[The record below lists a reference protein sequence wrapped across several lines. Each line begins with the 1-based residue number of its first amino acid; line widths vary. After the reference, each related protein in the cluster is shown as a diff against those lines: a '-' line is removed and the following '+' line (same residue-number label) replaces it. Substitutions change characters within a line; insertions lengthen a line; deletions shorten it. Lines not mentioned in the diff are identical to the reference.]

1 MLLLPNCKINIGLN
15 VVNKRADNYH
25 DIETIFY
32 PIPLRDNL
40 EIKPFEKGNEEFHL
54 TISGMPIKG
63 EVENNLVVRVFL
75 DLKKEFDLPPL
86 DIFLYKNIPT
96 GAGLGGGSSDAAFMM
111 IGLNELFS
119 LNLSST
125 DMEQRITKYGAD
137 CAFFIKNSPSFATG
151 IGNKLTPINVQLA
164 GKWIVL
170 VKPNIFVSTKDAYA
184 KIKPHYPKTPLRNAI
199 LSPIEFWK
207 YSIVN
212 DFEESVFPLYPE
224 LQAIKQTL
232 YDMGALYAAMSGSGS
247 TLFGIFNR
255 PIKEAKNV
263 FPQHFVFMKK
273 LIK

>member
-119 LNLSST
+119 LNLSPT

-151 IGNKLTPINVQLA
+151 IGNTLTPINVQLA

-170 VKPNIFVSTKDAYA
+170 VKPNIFLSTKDAYA